1 METFKGYV
9 IMMEYKS
16 GSKSDGNVASLYV
29 GPNNIL
35 DLYREGILSF
45 ADTYFNQFH
54 LKYVEVGGVFH
65 ENSNSLK
72 VESIE
77 LLQDPFLSTNEQEHE
92 KEDDIKN

>member
-1 METFKGYV
+1 MTRYE
-9 IMMEYKS
+9 S
-16 GSKSDGNVASLYV
+16 GSKSDGNVASLYIA
-29 GPNNIL
+29 PNKIL

-77 LLQDPFLSTNEQEHE
+77 LSQDPFLSTNEQGENF
-92 KEDDIKN
+92 KNEEE